1 MGCEIESYRYGDLQ
15 IVIPKLYGAETRKSP
30 VAGASPGRKRWEES
44 VFFEDVK
51 ARLGESAEEKN
62 EGPLSIRSKYR
73 RSDLLVDRGA
83 RGSFNPKYEQISARS
98 VFTVFSIGA
107 LQINFGW
114 LNDGESTVLFRKK
127 LRQALTEEA
136 GLSFLPDWE
145 ERLVTFP
152 PDQWLEKAGDV
163 VAAFALATEGL
174 AKKAN

>member
-1 MGCEIESYRYGDLQ
+1 M
-15 IVIPKLYGAETRKSP
+15 
-30 VAGASPGRKRWEES
+30 
-44 VFFEDVK
+44 
-51 ARLGESAEEKN
+51 
-62 EGPLSIRSKYR
+62 
-73 RSDLLVDRGA
+73 DRGA